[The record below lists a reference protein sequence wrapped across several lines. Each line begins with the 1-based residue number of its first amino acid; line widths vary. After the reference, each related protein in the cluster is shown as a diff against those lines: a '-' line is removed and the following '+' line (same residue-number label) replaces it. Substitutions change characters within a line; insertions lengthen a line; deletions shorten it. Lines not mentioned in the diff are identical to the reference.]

1 MLRRTRTMTKGA
13 RNAALTNI
21 VVVSLAFRLSC
32 CTNERENRMLLG
44 IVAPTV
50 GETPDSDAERNV
62 FACREYGYYP
72 GSKQFDDCM
81 KYVEARRSTSP
92 SQSPR

>member
-1 MLRRTRTMTKGA
+1 MTKGA
-13 RNAALTNI
+13 RNAASTNI
-21 VVVSLAFRLSC
+21 VVVSLAFLLSC
-32 CTNERENRMLLG
+32 CTNERENRMLFG

-50 GETPDSDAERNV
+50 GETPDTDAERNV

-81 KYVEARRSTSP
+81 KYVGARRSTSP